1 MKKTEKIRYEIDP
14 HNRLVYE
21 KTGRKSDVHQFRT
34 VVDGKF
40 VIDKD
45 NQLSYHLKKSQV
57 SDTPQQ
63 VKLKGK
69 WALDDEHNLVLT
81 LDKWGNQ
88 IAGNKLTIK
97 SELIDAGANKLSF
110 TLATKDSS
118 GKTQLYI
125 LQLDGVWQADKNN
138 RLTFNIKKEQDTTDK
153 LILEGAWEV
162 NKQNEII
169 YTYTKASLKS
179 GEKITKT
186 ITLKG
191 YWDIT
196 EKCRISYVLDKKM
209 NSQFEFEVSL
219 GKPNKKRLEYEVGIG
234 VRPVKRT
241 ISFFGKWKVSKK
253 LGLLFMLPYE
263 KGKLH
268 SIIFGASVK
277 LGKNYDLE
285 FKLKNQ
291 LGQDLGIDIKLSR
304 NIFDNQGEAFI
315 RALRSRKEVSIVAGV
330 GFRW

>member
-21 KTGRKSDVHQFRT
+21 KTGRKSGVRGFRT

-45 NQLSYHLKKSQV
+45 NQLSYHLKKSQGF
-57 SDTPQQ
+57 DIPQQ
-63 VKLKGK
+63 LKLKGE
-69 WALDDEHNLVLT
+69 WALDKDHNLVLT

-97 SELIDAGANKLSF
+97 SELIDVKANKLSF
-110 TLATKDSS
+110 TVATKDSS
-118 GKTQLYI
+118 EKTQLYI
-125 LQLDGVWQADKNN
+125 LQLEGAWQADKNN

-153 LILEGAWEV
+153 LILKGTWEI

-169 YTYTKASLKS
+169 YTYTKTFLKLR
-179 GEKITKT
+179 EKVVRNITF
-186 ITLKG
+186 KG

-196 EKCRISYVLDKKM
+196 EKYRITYVLDKKI
-209 NSQFEFEVSL
+209 NSSFSFKVSM
-219 GKPNKKRLEYEVGIG
+219 GKLIKKRLEYEVGIG
-234 VRPVKRT
+234 VKPVKRT
-241 ISFFGKWKVSKK
+241 ISFFGEWKVSKR

-277 LGKNYDLE
+277 LGKNYNLE

-291 LGQDLGIDIKLSR
+291 LGQDLGINLKLSR

>member
-21 KTGRKSDVHQFRT
+21 KTGRKSEVRGFRT

-45 NQLSYHLKKSQV
+45 NQLSYHLKKSQG
-57 SDTPQQ
+57 SYGERIEPQQ
-63 VKLKGK
+63 LKLKGK
-69 WALDDEHNLVLT
+69 WALNNDHNLVLT

-97 SELIDAGANKLSF
+97 SELIDAKANKLSF
-110 TLATKDSS
+110 TLATKDFSE
-118 GKTQLYI
+118 KRKLYI
-125 LQLDGVWQADKNN
+125 LQLEGVWEADKNN
-138 RLTFNIKKEQDTTDK
+138 RLSFKIKKEQDRTDK
-153 LILEGAWEV
+153 LIFKGAWEV

-169 YTYTKASLKS
+169 YTYTKAFLKS

-196 EKCRISYVLDKKM
+196 EKCRISYVLDKEI

-234 VRPVKRT
+234 VRPTKRT

-253 LGLLFMLPYE
+253 
-263 KGKLH
+263 
-268 SIIFGASVK
+268 
-277 LGKNYDLE
+277 
-285 FKLKNQ
+285 
-291 LGQDLGIDIKLSR
+291 
-304 NIFDNQGEAFI
+304 
-315 RALRSRKEVSIVAGV
+315 
-330 GFRW
+330 